1 MNDTRGFLGQAHC
14 GNGATRLILR
24 PRRQHLQVPAAEEKN
39 KQAEAG
45 NDRERKS
52 ERGRREKDSLV
63 INKNQISGRIAQ
75 SQTATR
81 FAYAVCLLC

>member
-1 MNDTRGFLGQAHC
+1 MQK
-14 GNGATRLILR
+14 
-24 PRRQHLQVPAAEEKN
+24 RRTNRQKQGMTEK
-39 KQAEAG
+39 E
-45 NDRERKS
+45 RER